1 MGNATYHLT
10 EIAIRASE
18 DGQKTT
24 GNAMH
29 SDAFQCKGMSDLRL
43 FTGGKLTIVGDV
55 VLV

>member
-1 MGNATYHLT
+1 MPPTTWLGSP
-10 EIAIRASE
+10 SE
-18 DGQKTT
+18 RVKTT

-29 SDAFQCKGMSDLRL
+29 SDAFQRKGMSDLRL